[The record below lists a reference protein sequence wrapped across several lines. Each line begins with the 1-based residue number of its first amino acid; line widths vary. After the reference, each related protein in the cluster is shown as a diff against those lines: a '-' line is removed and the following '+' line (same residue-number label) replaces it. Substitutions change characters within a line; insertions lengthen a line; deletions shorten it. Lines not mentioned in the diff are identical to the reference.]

1 MEVTLNIQA
10 ISFDVLVQELLWL
23 HNILTKHMAFVSET
37 VIANRV
43 GMPLSGRRTLSG
55 NVVPYPFGVDLL
67 ALYGFGR
74 GTHDAVPEYVLDT
87 FKTLKILLFSSPATR
102 LQRREPTF
110 DWSFLE
116 GRPLATILRGALGR
130 ARIAM
135 EEAALNE
142 AEAFAL
148 SGVTLEQLEAQG
160 VIIERGDAGVRVDVP
175 TFERWLRTYE
185 PHMFFP

>member
-1 MEVTLNIQA
+1 LNIQA
-10 ISFDVLVQELLWL
+10 ISFDALVGELLWL
-23 HNILTKHMAFVSET
+23 HDVLTKHVVTISQT
-37 VIANRV
+37 LIANRV
-43 GMPLSGRRTLSG
+43 GMPLAGRRTLSG
-55 NVVPYPFGVDLL
+55 RVVPYPFGVDLL
-67 ALYGFGR
+67 ALYSFGR

-87 FKTLKILLFSSPATR
+87 FKTLTSLLFSSPATR
-102 LQRREPTF
+102 LQRREPAF
-110 DWSFLE
+110 DWSFIE

-135 EEAALNE
+135 EEATLNE

-160 VIIERGDAGVRVDVP
+160 VTITRHDEGVDVDVP
-175 TFERWLRTYE
+175 SFEQGLRTYE